1 MAAVINTNI
10 PSLNTQRNLNSS
22 QSSLNTSIQRLSSG
36 LRVNSAKDDAAGLAI
51 ADRMN
56 TQIKGLAV
64 AQRNAND
71 GISLAQTAEGALSTV
86 GDNLQ
91 RMRELAVQLPT
102 APTAPRPQD
111 LNDEYTQLSQEVFR
125 VLNGTSFNGQN
136 LFTGVGQ
143 GIGWRLHRGQRV
155 GFPDPVV
162 PGRRQR
168 QDNKLNDQITITLDD
183 LSNNSTIATVI
194 GTSAKGLI
202 GLGDTSGVST
212 AQATYTSAKAALDN
226 LFATGSS
233 LSASALAS
241 SAVTLQAAVDSAKL
255 ALDQLL
261 QPVRPERCSEGH
273 PEPGQGHQPDL
284 LQACRVR
291 CRAEPLQR
299 GHQQPASVERE
310 HHRVPQPYHGYRLR
324 AGNREPDPC
333 ADPATSWYRDAV
345 AGQLG
350 AAAGPLAVEI
360 SQIARMTCGDSL
372 ILRTFL

>member
-56 TQIKGLAV
+56 SQIKGLAV

-71 GISLAQTAEGALSTV
+71 GISMAQTAEGALSTA
-86 GDNLQ
+86 GANLQ
-91 RMRELAVQLPT
+91 RPRELPVQAANGT
-102 APTAPRPQD
+102 NSAQD
-111 LNDEYTQLSQEVFR
+111 RKTLNDEYTQLSQEVFR

-143 GIGWRLHRGQRV
+143 GASAGTGSDVNNVSASLTLSFQV
-155 GFPDPVV
+155 GANV
-162 PGRRQR
+162 

-233 LSASALAS
+233 LSSSALAS

-255 ALDQLL
+255 SLDQAVAAPSAQSDAQKAIQNLDKAISL
-261 QPVRPERCSEGH
+261 ISSK
-273 PEPGQGHQPDL
+273 
-284 LQACRVR
+284 
-291 CRAEPLQR
+291 RAEFGAVQNRFSAVISNLQVSSENITASR
-299 GHQQPASVERE
+299 SRIMDTDYAQETANLTRAQILQQAGTAMLSQANSA
-310 HHRVPQPYHGYRLR
+310 PQQVL
-324 AGNREPDPC
+324 
-333 ADPATSWYRDAV
+333 
-345 AGQLG
+345 
-350 AAAGPLAVEI
+350 
-360 SQIARMTCGDSL
+360 SL
-372 ILRTFL
+372 LK

>member
-10 PSLNTQRNLNSS
+10 PSLNTQRNLNAS

-56 TQIKGLAV
+56 SQIKGLAV

-71 GISLAQTAEGALSTV
+71 GISMAQTAEGALSTV

-91 RMRELAVQLPT
+91 RMRELAVQAANGT
-102 APTAPRPQD
+102 NSAQD
-111 LNDEYTQLSQEVFR
+111 RKTLNDEYTQLSQEVFR

-136 LFTGVGQ
+136 LFTGTGQ
-143 GIGWRLHRGQRV
+143 GASAGTGSDAANVSASLTLSFQV
-155 GFPDPVV
+155 GANV
-162 PGRRQR
+162 

-202 GLGDTSGVST
+202 GLGDTTGVSS

-233 LSASALAS
+233 MSSSALAS

-255 ALDQLL
+255 SLDKAVAAPSAQSDAQKAIQNLDKAI
-261 QPVRPERCSEGH
+261 SMISSK
-273 PEPGQGHQPDL
+273 
-284 LQACRVR
+284 
-291 CRAEPLQR
+291 RAEFGAVQNRFSAVISNLQVSSENITASR
-299 GHQQPASVERE
+299 SRIMDTDYAQETANLTRAQILQQAGTAMLSQANSA
-310 HHRVPQPYHGYRLR
+310 PQQVL
-324 AGNREPDPC
+324 
-333 ADPATSWYRDAV
+333 
-345 AGQLG
+345 
-350 AAAGPLAVEI
+350 
-360 SQIARMTCGDSL
+360 SL
-372 ILRTFL
+372 LK

>member
-10 PSLNTQRNLNSS
+10 PSLNTQRNLNAS

-56 TQIKGLAV
+56 SQIKGLAV

-71 GISLAQTAEGALSTV
+71 GISMAQTAEGALSTV

-91 RMRELAVQLPT
+91 RMRELAVQASNGT
-102 APTAPRPQD
+102 NSAQD
-111 LNDEYTQLSQEVFR
+111 RKTLNDEYTQLSQEVFR

-143 GIGWRLHRGQRV
+143 GASAGV
-155 GFPDPVV
+155 GSTSANVSASLTLSFQVGANV
-162 PGRRQR
+162 

-194 GTSAKGLI
+194 GTSANGLI

-255 ALDQLL
+255 SLDQAVANPSAQSDAQKAIQNLDKAISL
-261 QPVRPERCSEGH
+261 ISSK
-273 PEPGQGHQPDL
+273 
-284 LQACRVR
+284 
-291 CRAEPLQR
+291 RAEFGAVQNRFSAVISNLQVSSENITSSR
-299 GHQQPASVERE
+299 SRIMDTDYAQETANLTRAQILQQAGTAMLSQANSA
-310 HHRVPQPYHGYRLR
+310 PQQVL
-324 AGNREPDPC
+324 
-333 ADPATSWYRDAV
+333 
-345 AGQLG
+345 
-350 AAAGPLAVEI
+350 
-360 SQIARMTCGDSL
+360 SL
-372 ILRTFL
+372 LK

>member
-10 PSLNTQRNLNSS
+10 PSLNTQRNLNAS

-56 TQIKGLAV
+56 SQIKGLAV

-71 GISLAQTAEGALSTV
+71 GISMAQTAEGALSTV

-91 RMRELAVQLPT
+91 RMRELAVQAANGT
-102 APTAPRPQD
+102 NSAQD
-111 LNDEYTQLSQEVFR
+111 RKTLNDEYTQLSQEVFR

-136 LFTGVGQ
+136 LFTGTGQ
-143 GIGWRLHRGQRV
+143 GASAGTGSDAANVSASLTLSFQV
-155 GFPDPVV
+155 GANV
-162 PGRRQR
+162 

-202 GLGDTSGVST
+202 GLGDTSGVSS

-233 LSASALAS
+233 MSSSALAS

-255 ALDQLL
+255 SLDQAVAAPSAQSDAQKAIQNLDKAI
-261 QPVRPERCSEGH
+261 SMISSK
-273 PEPGQGHQPDL
+273 
-284 LQACRVR
+284 
-291 CRAEPLQR
+291 RAEFGAVQNRFSAVISNLQVSSENITASR
-299 GHQQPASVERE
+299 SRIMDTDYAQETANLTRAQILQQAGTAMLSQANSA
-310 HHRVPQPYHGYRLR
+310 PQQVL
-324 AGNREPDPC
+324 
-333 ADPATSWYRDAV
+333 
-345 AGQLG
+345 
-350 AAAGPLAVEI
+350 
-360 SQIARMTCGDSL
+360 SL
-372 ILRTFL
+372 LK

>member
-10 PSLNTQRNLNSS
+10 PSLNTQRNLNAS

-36 LRVNSAKDDAAGLAI
+36 LRVNSAQDDAAGLAI

-56 TQIKGLAV
+56 SQVRGLAV

-71 GISLAQTAEGALSTV
+71 GISMAQTAEGALSTV

-91 RMRELAVQLPT
+91 RMRELAVQAANGT
-102 APTAPRPQD
+102 NSAQD
-111 LNDEYTQLSQEVFR
+111 RKTLNDEYTQLSQEVFR

-143 GIGWRLHRGQRV
+143 GASAGTGSNATNVSASLTLSFQV
-155 GFPDPVV
+155 GANV
-162 PGRRQR
+162 

-183 LSNNSTIATVI
+183 LSNNSTISTVI

-202 GLGDTSGVST
+202 GLGDTSGVSS

-233 LSASALAS
+233 LSSSALAS

-255 ALDQLL
+255 SLDQAVANPSAQSDAQKAIQNLDKAISL
-261 QPVRPERCSEGH
+261 ISSK
-273 PEPGQGHQPDL
+273 
-284 LQACRVR
+284 
-291 CRAEPLQR
+291 RAEFGAVQNRFSAVISNLQVSSENITASR
-299 GHQQPASVERE
+299 SRIMDTDYASETANLTRAQILQQAGTAMLSQANSSPQSV
-310 HHRVPQPYHGYRLR
+310 L
-324 AGNREPDPC
+324 
-333 ADPATSWYRDAV
+333 
-345 AGQLG
+345 
-350 AAAGPLAVEI
+350 
-360 SQIARMTCGDSL
+360 SL
-372 ILRTFL
+372 LK